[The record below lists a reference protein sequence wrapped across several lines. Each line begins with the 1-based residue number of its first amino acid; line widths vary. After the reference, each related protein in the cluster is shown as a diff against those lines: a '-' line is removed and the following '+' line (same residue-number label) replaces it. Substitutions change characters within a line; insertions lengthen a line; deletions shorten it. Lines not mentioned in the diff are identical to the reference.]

1 MRRRAQSEKGAALQ
15 GRRVDEQRPYDERK
29 TIKKKRPGG
38 SETRPYGEWRMNV
51 DLRFMWRGGVCAK
64 MLGEA

>member
-1 MRRRAQSEKGAALQ
+1 MHIEPAAGKFKTRTLNSKGCGTRR
-15 GRRVDEQRPYDERK
+15 

-38 SETRPYGEWRMNV
+38 SETRPCGEWRMNV
-51 DLRFMWRGGVCAK
+51 DLRFMWGGGVCAK